1 MGLIEMDSNNN
12 YQLVTIQGGK
22 FAIRLPDNSDHP
34 KAERRKLEA
43 GDNIGK
49 EICELRYPGIEGK
62 IESCKIEEMQYG
74 ENFIINLIDDEGSR
88 FKVQLSMASSFWKT
102 FVKSVPNMSVDIPI
116 TLRLGLDK
124 EKNKNFM
131 WITQAGETVRS
142 FYTKDNPNGIPEPKK
157 RPNGKFDWADRDDF
171 LYEKA
176 MEFCDSFT
184 PMEETD
190 VPF

>member
-1 MGLIEMDSNNN
+1 ME
-12 YQLVTIQGGK
+12 
-22 FAIRLPDNSDHP
+22 
-34 KAERRKLEA
+34 
-43 GDNIGK
+43 
-49 EICELRYPGIEGK
+49 
-62 IESCKIEEMQYG
+62 YG

-102 FVKSVPNMSVDIPI
+102 FVKCLPNMSVDIPI

-142 FYTKDNPNGIPEPKK
+142 YYTKDNPNGIPQPKQ

-171 LYEKA
+171 YTKKLWNFAIHLTQWRMKY
-176 MEFCDSFT
+176 
-184 PMEETD
+184 
-190 VPF
+190 PFNVS